1 MTFIEVCK
9 STGKVKAKVISM
21 IQPKENDTV
30 EYINVTELIDFKLDY
45 LNDISSLYFDIMNN
59 KFVFEPLNTYE

>member
-9 STGKVKAKVISM
+9 NTGKVKAKVISM